1 MFCFS
6 FFFLSDSV
14 QILELKRMITIQS
27 IFYLLFKLINLVYIG
42 VDINKYLRYKFDNIW
57 ITFTLKRL
65 TKNTLHFTY
74 VYIEH
79 GLSLSVFTDIYDSLQ
94 QNKDRFFK

>member
-1 MFCFS
+1 MFCFAFFFP

-42 VDINKYLRYKFDNIW
+42 VDINKYLRYKYDNI
-57 ITFTLKRL
+57 
-65 TKNTLHFTY
+65 
-74 VYIEH
+74 
-79 GLSLSVFTDIYDSLQ
+79 
-94 QNKDRFFK
+94 

>member
-1 MFCFS
+1 MFCFA

-42 VDINKYLRYKFDNIW
+42 VDINKYLRYKYDNI
-57 ITFTLKRL
+57 
-65 TKNTLHFTY
+65 
-74 VYIEH
+74 
-79 GLSLSVFTDIYDSLQ
+79 
-94 QNKDRFFK
+94 